1 MSAKTRILVP
11 GPIRERVLERL
22 KDRFDVVRIER
33 ADPALLA
40 RSEAAAVSGIAV
52 SGGVDAALIEHLPS
66 LEIIASFGVGYDG
79 VDVSAAASRGI
90 AVTNTPDVLNDEVAD
105 TAIGLLLNTL
115 RRFPQAETWLR
126 EGRWKR
132 EGAFPLTP
140 LTLRGR
146 TVGIYGLGRIG
157 LAIAERLKGFGV
169 GIAYHTR
176 RPRADVPYAY
186 YPSLI
191 EMAEAVD
198 TLIAIV
204 PKTAETHRTIDA
216 AVLRAL
222 GPNGVLINIGRGWT
236 VDEEAL
242 AQALENG
249 VIAAAGLDVFYDEPH
264 VPEALLALSNVSLLP
279 HVASASVAT
288 RDAMADLVADNL
300 RAWFDTGAALTP
312 VPETPF
318 TRKTGAAPESLR

>member
-11 GPIRERVLERL
+11 GVIRERVVERL
-22 KDRFDVVRIER
+22 EEQFDVVRIER
-33 ADPALLA
+33 ADPALIA
-40 RSEAAAVSGIAV
+40 RSEAAAIAGAAV
-52 SGGVDAALIEHLPS
+52 SNRFDAALIEHLPA

-79 VDVSAAASRGI
+79 VDVSAAAARGI

-105 TAIGLLLNTL
+105 TAVGLLLNTV
-115 RRFPQAETWLR
+115 RRFPQAEAWLR
-126 EGRWKR
+126 EGRWVR

-140 LTLRGR
+140 LSLRGR
-146 TVGIYGLGRIG
+146 KAGIYGLGRIG

-169 GIAYHTR
+169 EIAYHTR

-191 EMAEAVD
+191 DMALAVD

-204 PKTAETHRTIDA
+204 PKTLETHRTIDA

-222 GPNGVLINIGRGWT
+222 GANGVLINVGRGWT
-236 VDEEAL
+236 VDEDAL
-242 AQALENG
+242 AAALRDG
-249 VIAAAGLDVFYDEPH
+249 VIAAAGLDVFYDEPN
-264 VPEALLALSNVSLLP
+264 VPEALLALPNVSLLP
-279 HVASASVAT
+279 HVASASVVT

-300 RAWFDTGAALTP
+300 HAWFDEGAALTP

-318 TRKTGAAPESLR
+318 TRKTGAGLESLR